1 MVAALDL
8 ISVADI
14 DLSEGGILVLHDV
27 SWERYEAIVT
37 ALETRHKYRTVYLDE
52 VLEIMAPM
60 PAHERPYRTIG
71 YIVTALLD
79 AEDRDWEDFGAT
91 TFRKKEKKA
100 GLEPD
105 TCFYIDENAFKVR
118 ACMAQMDLNAYPPP
132 DLAIESDVTS
142 STTLEV
148 YLRLKVPEVWVYRK
162 SKLKIHLL
170 HGGKYVESLQSQV
183 LPNFPIQTLVPELLE
198 KALVQ
203 GTSRMLRELRN
214 NLTTGLVGKCENFIV
229 SVGCK

>member
-1 MVAALDL
+1 MVAALDS

-14 DLSEGGILVLHDV
+14 DLSEGGMLVLSDV

-37 ALETRHKYRTVYLDE
+37 ALETRHKYRTVYLDG
-52 VLEIMAPM
+52 VLEIMTPM

-105 TCFYIDENAFKVR
+105 TCFYVDENAFKVR

-142 STTLEV
+142 NTTLEV
-148 YLRLKVPEVWVYRK
+148 YLRLKVPEVWIYRK
-162 SKLKIHLL
+162 GKLKIHLL
-170 HGGKYVESLQSQV
+170 QNGKYVESTQS
-183 LPNFPIQTLVPELLE
+183 LIFPNFSILTLVPALLDRT
-198 KALVQ
+198 LTQ
-203 GTSRMLRELRN
+203 GTSQMLRQLRK
-214 NLTTGLVGKCENFIV
+214 NLV
-229 SVGCK
+229 SGNPLI

>member
-1 MVAALDL
+1 MVAALDS
-8 ISVADI
+8 ISVANI
-14 DLSEGGILVLHDV
+14 DLNEGGVLVLHDV

-37 ALETRHKYRTVYLDE
+37 ALETRHKYRTAYLDG

-60 PAHERPYRTIG
+60 PAHERPHRIMAD
-71 YIVTALLD
+71 IVKVLSD
-79 AEDRDWEDFGAT
+79 FEERDWEDFGAT

-105 TCFYIDENAFKVR
+105 TCFYFGENALKVR

-170 HGGKYVESLQSQV
+170 RGGKYIESLQSEV
-183 LPNFPIQTLVPELLE
+183 FPNFPIQTLVPELLK
-198 KALVQ
+198 KALSQ
-203 GTSRMLRELRN
+203 GTSRMLRDLRS
-214 NLTTGLVGKCENFIV
+214 NFTK
-229 SVGCK
+229 G

>member
-1 MVAALDL
+1 MVAALDS

-14 DLSEGGILVLHDV
+14 DLNEGGVLVLHDV

-37 ALETRHKYRTVYLDE
+37 ALETRHNYRTAYLDG

-60 PAHERPYRTIG
+60 PAHERPHRIMAD
-71 YIVTALLD
+71 IIKVLSD
-79 AEDRDWEDFGAT
+79 FEERDWEDFGST

-105 TCFYIDENAFKVR
+105 TCFYIGENALKVR

-148 YLRLKVPEVWVYRK
+148 YLRLKVPEIWIYRK

-183 LPNFPIQTLVPELLE
+183 FPNFPIQTLVPELLDR
-198 KALVQ
+198 ALSQ
-203 GTSRMLRELRN
+203 GTSQMLRDLRQR
-214 NLTTGLVGKCENFIV
+214 LAIGDSLI
-229 SVGCK
+229 

>member
-1 MVAALDL
+1 MVVALDS

-14 DLSEGGILVLHDV
+14 DLSEGGMLVLSDV
-27 SWERYEAIVT
+27 SWERYEAIVA
-37 ALETRHKYRTVYLDE
+37 ALETRHKYRTAYLDG

-60 PAHERPYRTIG
+60 PAHERPHRTIG

-79 AEDRDWEDFGAT
+79 AEEREWEDFGAT

-105 TCFYIDENAFKVR
+105 TCLYVGENALKVR

-148 YLRLKVPEVWVYRK
+148 YLRLKVPEVWIYRK
-162 SKLKIHLL
+162 GKLKIHLL
-170 HGGKYVESLQSQV
+170 QNGKYIESTQS
-183 LPNFPIQTLVPELLE
+183 LIFPSFSILTLVPALLDR
-198 KALVQ
+198 ALSQ
-203 GTSRMLRELRN
+203 GTSQMLRQLRK
-214 NLTTGLVGKCENFIV
+214 NLV
-229 SVGCK
+229 SGNPLI

>member
-1 MVAALDL
+1 MVAALDS
-8 ISVADI
+8 ISIGDI
-14 DLSEGGILVLHDV
+14 DLSEGGMLVLHDV
-27 SWERYEAIVT
+27 TWERYVAIVT
-37 ALETRHKYRTVYLDE
+37 ALETRHKYRTAYLDG

-60 PAHERPYRTIG
+60 PAHERPHRIMAD
-71 YIVTALLD
+71 IVKVLSD
-79 AEDRDWEDFGAT
+79 FEDRDWEDFGAT

-105 TCFYIDENAFKVR
+105 TCFYIGENAIKVR

-162 SKLKIHLL
+162 GKLKIHLL
-170 HGGKYVESLQSQV
+170 QNGKYVESTQS
-183 LPNFPIQTLVPELLE
+183 LIFPGFSILTLVPDLLDR
-198 KALVQ
+198 ALSQ

-214 NLTTGLVGKCENFIV
+214 DLATGK
-229 SVGCK
+229 S

>member
-1 MVAALDL
+1 MVAALDS

-14 DLSEGGILVLHDV
+14 DLSEGGMLVLSDV
-27 SWERYEAIVT
+27 SWERYEAIVA
-37 ALETRHKYRTVYLDE
+37 ALETRHKYRTAYLDG

-60 PAHERPYRTIG
+60 PAHERPHRTIG

-79 AEDRDWEDFGAT
+79 AEEREWEDFGAT

-105 TCFYIDENAFKVR
+105 TCLYIGENALKVR

-142 STTLEV
+142 STTLEI
-148 YLRLKVPEVWVYRK
+148 YR
-162 SKLKIHLL
+162 I
-170 HGGKYVESLQSQV
+170 
-183 LPNFPIQTLVPELLE
+183 NPELDFPKFLNLDVGASIARSGFEPRNKPNAAAVE
-198 KALVQ
+198 KKSNQRQSINLAPPNVNHPKIP
-203 GTSRMLRELRN
+203 TSQLRRHDRVLQPLLRS
-214 NLTTGLVGKCENFIV
+214 LPL
-229 SVGCK
+229 